1 MPPPGATE
9 VHPADPCPDP
19 DKLGYTGF
27 VAHDAAA
34 AVALWESGAHD
45 GGAAAWDGAPSTD

>member
-1 MPPPGATE
+1 VPPPGATE

-34 AVALWESGAHD
+34 AVAVWESGAHD
-45 GGAAAWDGAPSTD
+45 GGAAAWDGAPSAD